1 MLLKAALFGEVDPV
15 VGVSAN
21 IMMGQPIRGGTGFSQ
36 IMLDEVALP
45 RLLSGLPAVAGEEE
59 DEELDLDQ
67 ANINAALY
75 EDAND
80 ACSSTR
86 LAMNFTLPRAQAVI
100 EEEDVDWVVA

>member
-1 MLLKAALFGEVDPV
+1 MKAALFGAVDPV

-45 RLLSGLPAVAGEEE
+45 RLLSGLPPVPQEE
-59 DEELDLDQ
+59 DEEFDLDQ
-67 ANINAALY
+67 SNIDAALY

-86 LAMNFTLPRAQAVI
+86 LAMNFTLPKAQAVI
-100 EEEDVDWVVA
+100 EEEDVEWVVA